1 MNILQKGR
9 RSWIK
14 FEESITN
21 FILLAIVGLVFFEV
35 LVRAVGK
42 PTTWSVGLA
51 QLLFI
56 WMIFIGSN
64 QALRK
69 GVHVGVDALTDLF
82 SEKVQSIITII
93 MHVLVALLLGFMVY
107 YGMEMFFANTGRLIS
122 GTNIKY
128 NYITLAIPV
137 GCLLMLFTT
146 IEQLI
151 LTFKKGN
158 KKESELDI

>member
-1 MNILQKGR
+1 MSILQKSR

-21 FILLAIVGLVFFEV
+21 LILLSIVGLVFFEV

-56 WMIFIGSN
+56 WMIFIGAN

-69 GVHVGVDALTDLF
+69 GVHVGVDALTDLL
-82 SEKVQSIITII
+82 SKKIQSVITII
-93 MHVLVALLLGFMVY
+93 MHILVAFLLVFMIY
-107 YGMEMFFANTGRLIS
+107 YGMEMFFSNTGRLIS

-151 LTFKKGN
+151 ISFKKPSKN
-158 KKESELDI
+158 ESNLDI